1 MSASKSHVSR
11 ICLLAVGL
19 ATVAGAT
26 VGVARPASS
35 KDQNMLVYIGTYTN
49 AKSKGIYA
57 FRMDP
62 NTGSLTPV
70 GLVAETPSPSYLA
83 FSPNH
88 KYLIAANELSEFRGE
103 KAGAVTSFSIN
114 PETGKL
120 TQLSQ
125 QSSKGD
131 GPCHVWVDHTGKAA
145 LVANYGGGNV
155 AVLPIHPDGKLSP
168 ASAFVQ
174 HKGTSANPQRQEGP
188 HAHCFM
194 VSPDNKYALAADLG
208 LDKVLVYHFDAAKG
222 TLSPNDPPAGVVK
235 PGSGPRHTVFHPNS
249 KYLYVINEM
258 GLTVTGF
265 NYDAAKGALKEFQTL
280 STLPAGTTGKDFS
293 TAELRVHPSGKFLYG
308 TNRGHHS
315 IAIYTINPSN
325 GHLTFVGVQPAGVKT
340 PRGMAIDPSGKFMIA
355 AGQDSDNLTVFR
367 IDQTTGKLTQVGG
380 PIPTPTP
387 VDVEFL
393 PNG

>member
-1 MSASKSHVSR
+1 MPASKSR

-19 ATVAGAT
+19 AAVAGVTA
-26 VGVARPASS
+26 GAARPASS

-62 NTGSLTPV
+62 NTGHLTPV

-88 KYLIAANELSEFRGE
+88 KYLVAANEVSSFGGE
-103 KAGAVTSFSIN
+103 KAGAVSSFSIN
-114 PETGKL
+114 ADTGKL

-131 GPCHVWVDHTGKAA
+131 GPCHIWVDNTGKSVF
-145 LVANYGGGNV
+145 VANYGAGSI
-155 AVLPIHPDGKLSP
+155 AALPLGADGKLSP

-174 HKGTSANPQRQEGP
+174 HKGTSVNPQRQEGP
-188 HAHCFM
+188 HAHCVM
-194 VSPDNKYALAADLG
+194 TSPDNKFLLAADLG
-208 LDKVLVYHFDAAKG
+208 LDKVLVYHLDPVKG
-222 TLSPNDPPAGVVK
+222 TLTPNDPPAGTLK
-235 PGSGPRHTVFHPNS
+235 PGSGPRHIAFYPS
-249 KYLYVINEM
+249 GKYAYVINEM
-258 GLTVTGF
+258 GMTVTAF
-265 NYDAAKGALKEFQTL
+265 NYDAKKGTLKEFQSL
-280 STLPAGTTGKDFS
+280 STVAPGTTGKDFS
-293 TAELRVHPSGKFLYG
+293 TAELRMHPSGKFLYG

-315 IAIYTINPSN
+315 IAIYSIDQNN
-325 GHLTFVGVQPAGVKT
+325 GHLTFVAAQPSGVKT
-340 PRGMAIDPSGKFMIA
+340 PRGMGIDPSGKFLIA

-380 PIPTPTP
+380 PIPTPSP

-393 PNG
+393 P